1 MKTKK
6 FLTLALLLCLLL
18 PAVCACAD
26 SSGGKDADTPAETP
40 GNADP
45 SAAVFLPY
53 ERLAADASR
62 SLAPGLCM
70 TEFREAKRE

>member
-1 MKTKK
+1 MENAFFEAGYTPSRSVAVEKTG
-6 FLTLALLLCLLL
+6 
-18 PAVCACAD
+18 D
-26 SSGGKDADTPAETP
+26 
-40 GNADP
+40 ADP

-70 TEFREAKRE
+70 TVFREAKRK